1 MANINK
7 LVIYQSA
14 EALQEHAA
22 NYAGQVT
29 FNPFNNTGVCD
40 DGCGHTASLTFAVVA
55 SNAAI
60 SALLGQRDMPKI
72 GKPHLF
78 NCELA
83 IRESSAPPVL
93 EPAIDGGML
102 TGNVEH
108 MAVSFTGV
116 RQD

>member
-1 MANINK
+1 VANINK

-55 SNAAI
+55 SNADIAN
-60 SALLGQRDMPKI
+60 L
-72 GKPHLF
+72 
-78 NCELA
+78 
-83 IRESSAPPVL
+83 
-93 EPAIDGGML
+93 PAGPFD
-102 TGNVEH
+102 NVELIGF
-108 MAVSFTGV
+108 AVPTTLI
-116 RQD
+116 QE